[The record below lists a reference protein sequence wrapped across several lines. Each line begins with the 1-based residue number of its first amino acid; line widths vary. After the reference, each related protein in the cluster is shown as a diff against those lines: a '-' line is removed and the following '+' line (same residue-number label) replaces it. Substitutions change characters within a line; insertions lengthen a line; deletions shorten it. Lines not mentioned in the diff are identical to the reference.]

1 MFIKFAVNSLEPFLA
16 KSFKISDKSKNK
28 IWNSVF
34 YFYFSCIKK
43 ENMKNKA
50 LLVGINK
57 YPDPRNEL
65 RGCVNDILE
74 MEHFIAERSKVY
86 SKQNIKKLTN
96 KDATKKG
103 ILTQLKWL
111 IEDAEAGDQLLFH
124 YSGHGAQAPTKFNS
138 LEKDGLDEII
148 CPYDFDGTNNTSL
161 RDKEFAQLFAAI
173 PKGVHFVW
181 ISDSC
186 HAEDLSRDPFKLDE
200 EDFNANNTHYR
211 FFTGLP
217 HYEQS
222 VDEEEQK
229 SNITNGGIAPIIN
242 PLNGALL
249 SACQSHELSADTYI
263 NKRFIGAFTHY
274 LIENLNKYSGNKNMR
289 SIVGL
294 VNKDLE
300 KNGYDQNPQSE
311 GLLENKF
318 FFL

>member
-1 MFIKFAVNSLEPFLA
+1 
-16 KSFKISDKSKNK
+16 
-28 IWNSVF
+28 
-34 YFYFSCIKK
+34 
-43 ENMKNKA
+43 MKNKA

-74 MEHFIAERSKVY
+74 MEHFIAEANKVY
-86 SKQNIKKLTN
+86 PKKNIKKLTN
-96 KDATKKG
+96 KDATKKE
-103 ILTQLKWL
+103 IITQLKWL

-148 CPYDFDGTNNTSL
+148 CPYDYDGTNNTSL
-161 RDKEFAQLFAAI
+161 RDKEFAQLFAGI

-186 HAEDLSRDPFKLDE
+186 HAEDLSRDPFKVDE

-211 FFTGLP
+211 FFTGLQ
-217 HYEQS
+217 HYE
-222 VDEEEQK
+222 VGVNEEEQK
-229 SNITNGGIAPIIN
+229 SDITIEGIAPIIK